1 MPRAKQFDPEQALD
15 AAVGM
20 FWRSGYEATSIDDLA
35 TGLGVSRPA
44 IYREWGS
51 KAGLYQAALERYRE
65 RQSGQS
71 EFLDRLAADP
81 ADVRAGVR
89 ERLLEIVELALA
101 HPHESGCLIVDA
113 VCERAHDDEASR
125 LQATETLRALED
137 GLATAIRAGVSAGSL
152 GEVRDPRALARLLV
166 VVVVGLRV
174 VGQARPSRPVL
185 RDAVDQA
192 LLLLR

>member
-20 FWRSGYEATSIDDLA
+20 FWRSGYEATSIDELA

-65 RQSGQS
+65 RQSGQAG
-71 EFLDRLAADP
+71 FLERLAADP
-81 ADVRAGVR
+81 GDVRASVR
-89 ERLLEIVELALA
+89 ERLLEIVELALSR
-101 HPHESGCLIVDA
+101 PHESGCLIVDA
-113 VCERAHDDEASR
+113 VCERAHDDEESR
-125 LQATETLRALED
+125 LQAAETLRTLED
-137 GLATAIRAGVSAGSL
+137 GLAAAIRAGIAAGSL
-152 GEVRDPRALARLLV
+152 DGVRNPRALARLLV